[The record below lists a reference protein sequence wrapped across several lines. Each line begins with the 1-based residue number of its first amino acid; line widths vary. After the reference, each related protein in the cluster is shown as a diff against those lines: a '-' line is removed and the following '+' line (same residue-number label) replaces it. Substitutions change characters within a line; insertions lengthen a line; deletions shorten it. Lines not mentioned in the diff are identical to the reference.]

1 MSESVELLSPP
12 TNYAVVHLPGRKFP
26 GVVFQGDTLH
36 NLLERIVELRKLT
49 DKYGDEEVTASLAEL
64 SESLGEVVQ
73 HYETV
78 CSNRGIA
85 LPYPKQ

>member
-1 MSESVELLSPP
+1 MSESVELLSQP

-36 NLLERIVELRKLT
+36 NLLRRITELRELT
-49 DKYGDEEVTASLAEL
+49 GKYRDDEVAASLSEL
-64 SESLGEVVQ
+64 SGSLSEVVQ

-78 CSNRGIA
+78 CSNRGIP
-85 LPYPKQ
+85 LPYSKQ

>member
-1 MSESVELLSPP
+1 MNESVELLSPP

-26 GVVFQGDTLH
+26 GVVFQGDSLH
-36 NLLERIVELRKLT
+36 NLLRRITELRERT
-49 DKYGDEEVTASLAEL
+49 DKYGDDEVAASLAEL
-64 SESLGEVVQ
+64 SESLSEVVQ

-78 CSNRGIA
+78 CSNRGIP

>member
-26 GVVFQGDTLH
+26 GVVFQGDSLH
-36 NLLERIVELRKLT
+36 NLLRRITELRELT
-49 DKYGDEEVTASLAEL
+49 GKYGDDEVATSLSEL
-64 SESLGEVVQ
+64 SESLSEVIQ
-73 HYETV
+73 HYEAV
-78 CSNRGIA
+78 CSNRGIP